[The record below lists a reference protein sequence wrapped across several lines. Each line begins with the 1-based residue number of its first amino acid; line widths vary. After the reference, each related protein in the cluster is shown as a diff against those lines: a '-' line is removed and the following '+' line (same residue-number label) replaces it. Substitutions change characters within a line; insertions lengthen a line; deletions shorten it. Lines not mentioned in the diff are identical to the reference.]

1 MGESTLS
8 VGPLFFSLYQRIY
21 GFEEFNGRLGSH
33 QTITVPADSSNDYV
47 MENDEWSLQVNLKKV
62 DSETGKQIA
71 GDALYEV
78 YEWDTVT
85 QQYIPYGGYNKYRVE
100 RNSDGTYSVVND
112 TEYAKDI
119 EKAVKA
125 YTDNG
130 TEDLMKYFYESE
142 YIKKHVLSLVPSVEV
157 WNGRLY
163 GCTTV
168 RTDEDLS
175 EPGWDKLM
183 DYLSGQY
190 SDGWGEGFEQREIET
205 EDGLL
210 YVHFWQDHDFNF
222 TVEEITPS
230 KKYEITDIEHPKDP
244 SLHRIRALRRVSETV
259 GPSTLGGYVQSEE
272 NLSQE
277 NDGAWIY
284 GEAICCESA
293 IVTKGGFLTDHARAS
308 GSALISGEAEIGG
321 YARVRDR
328 AIVTGGTVQENA
340 LVCGEAVVRK
350 NVSTE
355 SVPLVEGHTTVMGT
369 VAGAV
374 YLAADAFILQGNTVD
389 NPTNSVLSINGTHM
403 RLYSIEQVKPPKA
416 PER

>member
-1 MGESTLS
+1 MNITQVMRLSERIFKMDSPLTGE
-8 VGPLFFSLYQRIY
+8 LYQAGEYEYEDSIDEY
-21 GFEEFNGRLGSH
+21 NGEELL
-33 QTITVPADSSNDYV
+33 P
-47 MENDEWSLQVNLKKV
+47 
-62 DSETGKQIA
+62 
-71 GDALYEV
+71 
-78 YEWDTVT
+78 
-85 QQYIPYGGYNKYRVE
+85 
-100 RNSDGTYSVVND
+100 
-112 TEYAKDI
+112 YAKDI
-119 EKAVKA
+119 EKAVAA

-168 RTDEDLS
+168 RADEDLS

-183 DYLSGQY
+183 DYLTGQY
-190 SDGWGEGFEQREIET
+190 SDGWDEGFAQREIET

-222 TVEEITPS
+222 TVEEVTPS

-259 GPSTLGGYVQSEE
+259 GPGTLGGYVQSEE

-293 IVTKGGFLTDHARAS
+293 IVAKGGIPDCPCPGERFCADLRRSRDWRLCPRTGSCYCDGRYSSGKCTGLRRSCCTQKCLHGICTPRGRARHRDGYRGRCRLPGS
-308 GSALISGEAEIGG
+308 GCLYPAGKHSG
-321 YARVRDR
+321 
-328 AIVTGGTVQENA
+328 
-340 LVCGEAVVRK
+340 
-350 NVSTE
+350 
-355 SVPLVEGHTTVMGT
+355 
-369 VAGAV
+369 
-374 YLAADAFILQGNTVD
+374 
-389 NPTNSVLSINGTHM
+389 
-403 RLYSIEQVKPPKA
+403 
-416 PER
+416 